1 MGGRRPRF
9 SQYQER
15 DTLNTKLII
24 VDGLPGSGKSSTS
37 QFICDQLQRNGRKSR
52 WYYEEEEPHP
62 VAPTK
67 GLRDFGSPEEYSQ
80 AALDRWKAF
89 TSAAMES
96 DEIAIIESRFF
107 QDAIF
112 PFLMN
117 DLDRPLILD
126 YIHGIAKVCQPL
138 NPNLIYLFQPDYTA
152 TMRRICNQRGSGIEQ
167 AYIER
172 NEKSTYGRR
181 LGLQGFD
188 GLVQF
193 WVDLRSIMEQLFE
206 ELDIPKL
213 AINNT
218 ERDWR
223 SYYHQIG
230 EFLSLPLH
238 LGDSPSR
245 QDYLAR
251 FEGIYTYRRDEED
264 IEFSICLEDGEL
276 MVHDYGWFW
285 PTDRL
290 VPKEENVFYLGSWP
304 FEMIFTQ
311 DDSGKIVS
319 ATRVNP
325 TGDWRV
331 TGQEYPK
338 IGEIPETARQTSSS
352 SST

>member
-1 MGGRRPRF
+1 MHTR
-9 SQYQER
+9 
-15 DTLNTKLII
+15 LII

-37 QFICDQLQRNGRKSR
+37 QFICDQLQRNGEDSR

-62 VAPTK
+62 VALTK
-67 GLRDFGSPEEYSQ
+67 GLGDCGSPEEFSQ
-80 AALDRWKAF
+80 TALERWKTF
-89 TSAAMES
+89 TTAAMAS
-96 DEIAIIESRFF
+96 DEIAIIESLFF

-117 DLDRPLILD
+117 DLDRSQILD
-126 YIHGIAKVCQPL
+126 YIHGIAEICRPL
-138 NPNLIYLFQPDYTA
+138 NPALVYFFQPDYA
-152 TMRRICNQRGSGIEQ
+152 VTMRRICNQRGSGIER

-172 NEKSTYGRR
+172 NEQSTYGRR

-193 WVDLRSIMEQLFE
+193 WIDLRSIMEELFE

-213 AINNT
+213 AIDNT
-218 ERDWR
+218 EREWR

-230 EFLSLPLH
+230 EFLSFPLR
-238 LGDSPSR
+238 LDDAPSG
-245 QDYLAR
+245 QDYLAK

-264 IEFSICLEDGEL
+264 IEFSIRLEDGEL
-276 MVHDYGWFW
+276 MMQEYGWLW

-290 VPKEENVFYLGSWP
+290 VPKEENVFYLGYLGSWP

-311 DDSGKIVS
+311 DDSGKVVS

-325 TGDWRV
+325 TGDWVV

-338 IGEIPETARQTSSS
+338 IAEIPETAR
-352 SST
+352 